1 MRTAT
6 RHRPNV
12 GWLRRTAL
20 AVIAACVAATIT
32 IGGAPAGA
40 STDAGTPACRPV
52 EVAVSLSDGGAP
64 TARLVGQ
71 VCYPTADVAA
81 LHGTVQ
87 VLVSGTA
94 YGQSYWD
101 FPYEPDT
108 YSYVRAAARA
118 GFTTFTFDR
127 IGIGQST
134 HPLSTE
140 VTIPANAAT
149 IHQAISQLRAGSVD
163 GVHYARVV
171 IVGHSLGS
179 LISLYEAG
187 TYHDVDAVV
196 ASGILHSFDPTG
208 VARFVTTLYPA
219 ALDPKFFGSVVDP
232 GYLTTV
238 PGTREASFYY
248 PPNTDPAVVA
258 TDESLKE
265 TATVPEAA
273 GVFAQELPGV
283 LQPASQIVC
292 TALATL
298 CDGVASS
305 LVYGITRQ
313 ITVPVVE
320 VVGQYDALLCGGAS
334 GANRCSDVAAVRQD
348 ESGYFRGIAQRC
360 LTVAEL
366 PQSGHDVNLER
377 NAPSWFAVANEWSAF
392 TVQHAADGDAAD
404 CWSDNGQ
411 SGLLFP
417 G

>member
-1 MRTAT
+1 MRTST
-6 RHRPNV
+6 QHPPNT
-12 GWLRRTAL
+12 GWLRRATHAGVTASVL
-20 AVIAACVAATIT
+20 AALTVGGGPASASNAAPECQ
-32 IGGAPAGA
+32 
-40 STDAGTPACRPV
+40 PV
-52 EVAVSLSDGGAP
+52 QLPVSLIDGGAP

-71 VCYPTADVAA
+71 VCYPTTDVASLRGA
-81 LHGTVQ
+81 VQ

-101 FPYEPDT
+101 FPYQPDT

-118 GFTTFTFDR
+118 GFTTFDFDR

-140 VTIPANAAT
+140 VTIPSNAAT
-149 IHQAISQLRAGSVD
+149 IHQAISQLRSGSVD
-163 GVHYARVV
+163 GTRYDRVV

-196 ASGILHSFDPTG
+196 ASGILHTFDPVG

-219 ALDPKFFGSVVDP
+219 SLDPKFFGTIVDP
-232 GYLTTV
+232 GYLTTL
-238 PGTREASFYY
+238 PGTREGSFYY
-248 PPNTDPAVVA
+248 SPNTDPSVVA
-258 TDESLKE
+258 MDESLKQ

-283 LQPASQIVC
+283 LQPVSQPVC
-292 TALATL
+292 ALLATL

-305 LVYGITRQ
+305 VFYGITQQ
-313 ITVPVVE
+313 IAVPVIE
-320 VVGQYDALLCGGAS
+320 LVGQYDALLCGGNS
-334 GANRCSDVAAVRQD
+334 GSNRCSDVATVRHN
-348 ESGYFRGIAQRC
+348 ESAYFTGIAQRC

-377 NAPSWFAVANEWSAF
+377 NARVWFAVANDWSQF
-392 TVQHAADGDAAD
+392 TLQHAVDGAAAD
-404 CWSDNGQ
+404 CWSGG
-411 SGLLFP
+411 SGLLLP
-417 G
+417 D